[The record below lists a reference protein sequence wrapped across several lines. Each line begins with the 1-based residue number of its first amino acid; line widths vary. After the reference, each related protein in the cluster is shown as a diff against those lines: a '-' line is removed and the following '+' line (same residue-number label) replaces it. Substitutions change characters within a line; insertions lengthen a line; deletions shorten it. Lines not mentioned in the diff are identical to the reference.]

1 MKISSNLVS
10 LVIASFIFVA
20 GRSSFAVEAPK
31 IVHKD
36 GRSALFVAGEPYLM
50 LGAQMDN
57 SSEWPSTLPD
67 VWEAVAKIHANTLGA
82 PVYWEQMEPHPG
94 TFDFTNV
101 DQLIREAQEH
111 HVHLLLL

>member
-57 SSEWPSTLPD
+57 SSECPSTLPD
-67 VWEAVAKIHANTLGA
+67 VWEAVAKIHPNTLGA
-82 PVYWEQMEPHPG
+82 RVYWEQMEPYPG
-94 TFDFTNV
+94 PFALMNFYQFV
-101 DQLIREAQEH
+101 R
-111 HVHLLLL
+111 